1 MTSITNKPQA
11 QTDHD
16 IHPLITKR
24 WSPRAFAEQP
34 ISTDTLNR
42 LFEAARWAASSYNEQ
57 PWRFVYAHKGSEAY
71 DKLMSS
77 INPFNQAWAKSAPL
91 LILGIVKNGFSHNS
105 SENRHA
111 MYDLGAAVAN
121 MSLQGTEE
129 GIYFHQM
136 AGFDPDQAR
145 QSFGIPE
152 EYTPVVAIA
161 AGYLGDAA
169 TLPENLREKEYTPK
183 QRNKIE
189 AFAFEGEFNTT
200 A

>member
-1 MTSITNKPQA
+1 MATQIKKPQA

-16 IHPLITKR
+16 IHPLITRR
-24 WSPRAFAEQP
+24 WSPRAFADTP
-34 ISTDTLNR
+34 IAAEVRDK

-71 DKLMSS
+71 DKLMSA

-91 LILGIVKNGFSHNS
+91 LILGITRKDFSRNGK
-105 SENRHA
+105 ENRHA

-121 MSLQGTEE
+121 MSLQATEE

-136 AGFDPDQAR
+136 AGFDPDQAS
-145 QSFGIPE
+145 QVFGIPN

-169 TLPENLREKEYTPK
+169 TLPENLREKEYAPQ
-183 QRNKIE
+183 QRKKID
-189 AFAFEGEFNTT
+189 AFAFDGEFNDK
-200 A
+200 